1 MRASSPSPAAVAYSW
16 SGRPSTYSMAIQGRG
31 TPPGPVISPAS
42 STRAI
47 PGWWRRPRISASS
60 RNRSRTSG
68 ETAPA
73 PAGPPAPR
81 ELLARGRPAITRAEL
96 GQVDDAHAA
105 APELAHE
112 PPRADPAPR
121 GGHELGERVA
131 AVERSVEHGVLLAV
145 EEEELQ
151 NLALQRFVPGARA
164 GEERRAPAPRNVEG
178 VEEDLLHARVVRRRY
193 VVRRP
198 AHVSSSPTCRA

>member
-73 PAGPPAPR
+73 ASCLTAPAPT
-81 ELLARGRPAITRAEL
+81 GAEL
-96 GQVDDAHAA
+96 GEVDDAHAA